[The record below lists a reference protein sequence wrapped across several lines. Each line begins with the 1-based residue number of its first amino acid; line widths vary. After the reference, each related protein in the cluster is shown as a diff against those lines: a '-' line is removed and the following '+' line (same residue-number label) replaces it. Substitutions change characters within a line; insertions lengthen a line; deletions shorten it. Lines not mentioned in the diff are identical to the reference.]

1 MLVVDRREDEGAYD
15 PGANRAAVQ
24 AELEKHGFHA
34 SGALES
40 TAVPA
45 QVEVETPPPAEPRQP
60 LSGVPVVTTT
70 PGPAALLHLLTKR
83 IWGIDVQY

>member
-15 PGANRAAVQ
+15 PGVNRAAVQ
-24 AELEKHGFHA
+24 AELEKHGFHS

-45 QVEVETPPPAEPRQP
+45 QVEVETAPELEKKP
-60 LSGVPVVTTT
+60 LTVGVPVVNVT
-70 PGPAALLHLLTKR
+70 PGIAALLCILTER
-83 IWGIDVQY
+83 VWGVDA